1 MSRWVDGWLEAG
13 GSEAARCFVQTGT
26 SAVPRLAEHRDYLG
40 YAEMEAM
47 VREAAAVVCHGGPG
61 TIMLASN
68 LGKRPIVVPRQ
79 KGLGE
84 HVDNHQ
90 CAFAARIARDGAIL
104 LAGSERE
111 LGVHLDSALGL
122 AGAATGMP
130 AAGVGPGPAV
140 EMFEQLIDELLDRT
154 RTAKRRAV
162 GSDPARRRPA

>member
-1 MSRWVDGWLEAG
+1 MSRWIDAWLDGG

-40 YAEMEAM
+40 YEEMEAM

-79 KGLGE
+79 KSQGE

-90 CAFAARIARDGAIL
+90 CAFAERIARDGAIL
-104 LAGSERE
+104 LASSEDDLRS
-111 LGVHLDSALGL
+111 HLDSALGL
-122 AGAATGMP
+122 AGAAAELP
-130 AAGVGPGPAV
+130 VAGVGPGPAV

-154 RTAKRRAV
+154 RTARRRAV
-162 GSDPARRRPA
+162 GSDPATRGPA

>member
-1 MSRWVDGWLEAG
+1 MSRWVDAWLEGG
-13 GSEAARCFVQTGT
+13 GSDVARCFVQTGT

-40 YAEMEAM
+40 YEEMEAM
-47 VREAAAVVCHGGPG
+47 VRESAAVVCHGGPG

-90 CAFAARIARDGAIL
+90 CAFAERIARDGAIL
-104 LAGSERE
+104 LAESEHDLRM
-111 LGVHLDSALGL
+111 HLDGVLGL
-122 AGAATGMP
+122 AGAAAELP
-130 AAGVGPGPAV
+130 VAGAGPGPAV

-154 RTAKRRAV
+154 RTAKRAV
-162 GSDPARRRPA
+162 GSAATTRRRA